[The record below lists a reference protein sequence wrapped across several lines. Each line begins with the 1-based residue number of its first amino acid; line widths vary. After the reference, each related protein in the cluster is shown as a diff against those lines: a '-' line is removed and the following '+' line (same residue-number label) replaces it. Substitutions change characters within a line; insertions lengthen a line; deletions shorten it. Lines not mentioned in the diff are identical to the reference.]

1 MNNMTVIPTC
11 LGWSQCFCPPATPCP
26 LGGWGAHCNT
36 KWIYECGPT
45 YTIDTLH
52 WLVPVDDDVAPEL
65 GPDAAVSVGQDVAQG
80 GPLLP
85 CTLHIV
91 HYITLYTVHY
101 NLIEFNY
108 IMRQL
113 TTGHITIK
121 PRTFPVTLYSNIVMH
136 GWTWAEN
143 RRGRKIAKINLQIM
157 FAVCRHR
164 IDRWIDTK

>member
-1 MNNMTVIPTC
+1 MNNMTVLPTC

-26 LGGWGAHCNT
+26 LGGWGARCNT
-36 KWIYECGPT
+36 KWIYECVPT

-80 GPLLP
+80 GALLP
-85 CTLHIV
+85 CTL

-113 TTGHITIK
+113 TTGRITIK

-143 RRGRKIAKINLQIM
+143 HRGRKIAKINLQIM
-157 FAVCRHR
+157 FAVCRQR
-164 IDRWIDTK
+164 IDRIDR